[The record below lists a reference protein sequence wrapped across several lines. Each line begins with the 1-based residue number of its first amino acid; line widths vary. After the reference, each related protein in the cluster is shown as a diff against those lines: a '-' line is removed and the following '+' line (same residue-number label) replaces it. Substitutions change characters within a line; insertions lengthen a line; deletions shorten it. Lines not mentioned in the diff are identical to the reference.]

1 MSSDNGGI
9 IGVVNDPTSTTASG
23 VWQQEEQYEAKVND
37 TWPQRPLFT
46 TKSLRFN
53 SGSSDYLTRTPSSAS
68 NKDLWSLSF
77 WIKRSNLGSYQS
89 IYGVYADSNN
99 QETLAFMDTD
109 QLYWQLYQS
118 GGVVG
123 QLTTNRL
130 FRDTSAW
137 YHIVVAYDS
146 ANGTAGN
153 RMRMYINGVEE
164 TSFATD
170 TNPSSGQDSQWNSTT
185 AHTIGRINT
194 TNYINGY
201 ISELVAVDGQAL
213 APTSFGVTNSDGVWT
228 PIPYSGTF
236 GTNGFNLQFEDASS
250 LGTDSSANGNN
261 FTVNN
266 LTSIDQSTDYPV
278 VNYATIN
285 PLTPVDTTV
294 SEGNLKYSDATSN
307 FKGVVGTFGASSG
320 KWYYE
325 VKIVTVGDAHQVG
338 IVDIDQQQGAVAE
351 NPGSQSNGYSLS
363 NERDVYNNNGILSGY
378 TDWTGTYGNGDIM
391 GIAMDLDNNKLYFSK
406 GGQWSAGDGT
416 WGSTTFNPSTA
427 PITINSGVTYTFST
441 SAFNGT
447 GEINFGSPSF
457 AISSGNTDGNG
468 YGNFEYAVPSGYYAL
483 NTANLAEFG

>member
-250 LGTDSSANGNN
+250 LGTDSSPNGNT

-278 VNYATIN
+278 VNYATWN
-285 PLTPVDTTV
+285 PLFRKGTTTPAFA
-294 SEGNLKYSDATSN
+294 EGNLQSTFDDGGANEFALT
-307 FKGVVGTFGASSG
+307 TFGASSG
-320 KWYYE
+320 KWYTE
-325 VKIVTVGDAHQVG
+325 VKWVSATGTGATSTG
-338 IVDIDQQQGAVAE
+338 ILDM
-351 NPGSQSNGYSLS
+351 GYSGTA
-363 NERDVYNNNGILSGY
+363 DPNNAVTNTFAYFGSGQKNVSGTASSYGASY
-378 TDWTGTYGNGDIM
+378 TSGDIIS
-391 GIAMDLDNNKLYFSK
+391 IALNCDDN
-406 GGQWSAGDGT
+406 QV
-416 WGSTTFNPSTA
+416 TFYKNGASQGVISIIA
-427 PITINSGVTYTFST
+427 GVTYGFMT
-441 SAFNGT
+441 SDYNNKVCQLNT
-447 GEINFGSPSF
+447 GNPPYS
-457 AISSGNTDGNG
+457 ISSGNADGNG